1 MASLEFTHRR
11 RNPLTGDWVLV
22 SPHRNNRPWQ
32 GATEAAAVQ
41 SEPSY
46 DPQCPLC
53 PGNTRAN
60 GEANPDY
67 PFTHVFV
74 NDFGALNAETI
85 SAHDSNS
92 LASKANGLFTATP
105 ATGECRVVCFSPDHS
120 KSLPQM
126 SVAELQKVVEMWCEN
141 YTELAQTYACVHVF
155 ENKGAMMGCSQPHP
169 HGQIW
174 AHDYLSTEIAQADH
188 HQNAYFNEYGSNL
201 LGDYVQHECRENE
214 RIVCENASWLAVV
227 PFWAA
232 WPFETLL
239 IAKQDVVDFTEL
251 DAQQSADLAAI
262 LQQLTI
268 RYDNVFQCS
277 FPYSM
282 GWHNAPAKRSR
293 EDNRHWRLHAH
304 FYPPL
309 LRSATVK
316 KHMVGYEM
324 LAESQRDLTPETAAD
339 ILRSVSNVH
348 YKAHQHAH
356 ESRCNLKEQ
365 S

>member
-32 GATEAAAVQ
+32 GATEAPAVKA
-41 SEPSY
+41 EPSY
-46 DPQCPLC
+46 DENCPLC

-60 GEANPDY
+60 GDTNPDY
-67 PFTHVFV
+67 PYTHVFV

-85 SAHDSNS
+85 SAQTSS
-92 LASKANGLFTATP
+92 ELSQEANGLFTATP

-120 KSLPQM
+120 KSLPEM
-126 SVAELQKVVEMWCEN
+126 AVPELVKVVEMWQEN
-141 YTELAQTYACVHVF
+141 YTELAQTYECVHVF

-174 AHDYLSTEIAQADH
+174 AHDYLSTEIEKADVNQQAH
-188 HQNAYFNEYGSNL
+188 LAKTGNNL
-201 LGDYVQHECRENE
+201 LAEYIAHEQQSGE
-214 RIVCENASWLAVV
+214 RTVCENDSWIAVV

-239 IAKQDVVDFTEL
+239 VAKHDIVDFTEL
-251 DAQQSADLAAI
+251 TDSQTQDLASI
-262 LQQLTI
+262 LKQLTT

-282 GWHNAPAKRSR
+282 GWHNAPAKRVR
-293 EDNRHWRLHAH
+293 ENNAHWRLHAH

-309 LRSATVK
+309 LRSASVK

-324 LAESQRDLTPETAAD
+324 LAESQRDLTPEKAAD
-339 ILRSVSNVH
+339 ILRSVSAVH
-348 YKAHQHAH
+348 YKDQ
-356 ESRCNLKEQ
+356 Q
-365 S
+365 

>member
-1 MASLEFTHRR
+1 MASLESTHRR

-32 GATEAAAVQ
+32 GATETSAVQ
-41 SEPSY
+41 TEPSY
-46 DPQCPLC
+46 DSNCPLC

-60 GEANPDY
+60 GDPNPKY
-67 PFTHVFV
+67 PYTHVFV

-85 SAHDSNS
+85 SPDVSAS
-92 LASKANGLFTATP
+92 LGQVANGLFTATP
-105 ATGECRVVCFSPDHS
+105 ATGECRVVCFSPDHN
-120 KSLPQM
+120 KSLPEM
-126 SVAELQKVVEMWCEN
+126 SLSALVKVVQMWQEN
-141 YTELAQTYACVHVF
+141 YIELAQTYQCVHIF

-174 AHDYLSTEIAQADH
+174 AHDYLSTEIEKADINQKAH
-188 HQNAYFNEYGSNL
+188 LATYGANL
-201 LGDYVQHECRENE
+201 LAEYIAHEQSLGE
-214 RIVCENASWLAVV
+214 RTVCENDNWIAVV

-232 WPFETLL
+232 WPFQTLL
-239 IAKQDVVDFTEL
+239 VAKADIVDFTEL
-251 DAQQSADLAAI
+251 NATQSEDLASI
-262 LQQLTI
+262 LKQLTT
-268 RYDNVFQCS
+268 RYDNVFRCH

-293 EDNRHWRLHAH
+293 QENAHWRLHAH

-324 LAESQRDLTPETAAD
+324 LAESQRDLTPEKAAD
-339 ILRSVSNVH
+339 ILRSVSAVH
-348 YKAHQHAH
+348 YK
-356 ESRCNLKEQ
+356 EQ
-365 S
+365 K